1 MSVRHSLYVGA
12 GLAAIAGA
20 AMLVI
25 GLASFSGD
33 GSAETIVAIRQ
44 PSGFAAVEPAP
55 VPEPVSGYEDV
66 TGAPAV
72 PFAEEIVPT
81 RVRIP
86 SIEVDASIVD
96 LGLNP
101 DRTLEVPEDIARA
114 GWYTGR
120 SVPGE
125 IGPGVIVGHVDS
137 AVGGTGVF
145 FNLRQLGTGDL
156 IDVQRSD
163 GSVAAFRVTEVVLVD
178 KDEFP
183 TDQVYGGTARPT
195 LRLITCGGGFNN
207 ASGHYLGNLIV
218 YAEHLGIAMPA
229 HTWS

>member
-1 MSVRHSLYVGA
+1 MSEPIIEV
-12 GLAAIAGA
+12 
-20 AMLVI
+20 
-25 GLASFSGD
+25 
-33 GSAETIVAIRQ
+33 RQ
-44 PSGFAAVEPAP
+44 PPGFIAVEPPP
-55 VPEPVSGYEDV
+55 VPEAASQSVVPQGLPDV
-66 TGAPAV
+66 EV
-72 PFAEEIVPT
+72 VPT

-86 SIEVDASIVD
+86 SIEVNANIVD

-101 DRTLEVPEDIARA
+101 DRTLEVPQDIAVA

-125 IGPGVIVGHVDS
+125 VGPGVIVGHVDS
-137 AVGGTGVF
+137 AVAGAGVF
-145 FNLRQLGTGDL
+145 FNLRELDIGDL

-178 KDEFP
+178 KNEFP
-183 TDQVYGGTARPT
+183 TEQVYGGTERPT

-218 YAEHLGIAMPA
+218 YAEHVGINKPA